1 MAGKPFSVAESTL
14 ILYFYRLS
22 ERPGANKEKTLR
34 QCKKTLK
41 ALAVCCG
48 RSCSDNYRN
57 TGVLFT
63 QFALVAAIVSGGT
76 DCRKSAEL
84 YRELLAAEH
93 RQPRLLMALAADI
106 LCLLTAQ
113 EEGAEAKET
122 QDITLAEGMLIM
134 HFYKLGAEGLLNF
147 DEALSQGFAALRS
160 LTGRW
165 REAAGQKE
173 MERCWALL
181 KAEEKAALPAPFNEL
196 SDLHFAFPRLFY
208 GYLETFL
215 ELANGPKAPRI

>member
-22 ERPGANKEKTLR
+22 EGPGANKEKILR

-63 QFALVAAIVSGGT
+63 QFALVAATFSRGT

-84 YRELLAAEH
+84 YRELLAAEQ
-93 RQPRLLMALAADI
+93 RQPRLSTALADDI
-106 LCLLTAQ
+106 LRLLTVQA
-113 EEGAEAKET
+113 EGAEEKEMR
-122 QDITLAEGMLIM
+122 DITPAEGLLIM
-134 HFYKLGAEGLLNF
+134 HFYKLWAEGLLSF
-147 DEALSQGFAALRS
+147 DEALSQGVAALRK

-165 REAAGQKE
+165 PEAAGEKE

-181 KAEEKAALPAPFNEL
+181 KTEEKAALPAPFNEL
-196 SDLHFAFPRLFY
+196 TDLHFAFPRLFY

-215 ELANGPKAPRI
+215 ELANGPKVPQI